1 MDIPLLLVGSCAG
14 LAHSVYSALSKWL
27 LRERVREP
35 FLLLL
40 HINLCQA
47 ILAPLIWLFVKPTLP
62 PPEAWTSLLL
72 AGGTCTVAYLFLY
85 TSLSC
90 GDASSVMP
98 IMGSKVIF
106 SGLLAI
112 LMLNERHRA
121 SVYLAA
127 LLVAVA
133 IAALSYSPS
142 AARPA
147 KWPVKPMALML
158 MCSIVFAF
166 TDIYIKRSLAFVD
179 SYNFVVYYH
188 FLFGIGS
195 LVVIPRLRREKVPL
209 ALSGRALTLTLA
221 SAVFLLASTLLFVV
235 AFRMAQGVVVPNVLM
250 ATRGVFIVVV
260 SAVLAR
266 TGSTAIETQSP
277 KVYVLR
283 LAASSLIIVAV
294 WIVLRA

>member
-1 MDIPLLLVGSCAG
+1 M
-14 LAHSVYSALSKWL
+14 
-27 LRERVREP
+27 
-35 FLLLL
+35 
-40 HINLCQA
+40 
-47 ILAPLIWLFVKPTLP
+47 LAPLIWLFVQPTLP
-62 PPEAWTSLLL
+62 PPEAWTSLFL

-85 TSLSC
+85 RSLSC
-90 GDASSVMP
+90 GDVSSVMP

-112 LMLNERHRA
+112 LMLNEHHRA

-127 LLVAVA
+127 LLVALS

-142 AARPA
+142 SARPS

-158 MCSIVFAF
+158 MSCIVFAF

-179 SYNFVVYYH
+179 SYNFIVYYH
-188 FLFGIGS
+188 ILFGIGS
-195 LVVIPRLRREKVPL
+195 LVVIPHLRRAKVPL
-209 ALSGRALTLTLA
+209 ALGGRALTLTLA

-235 AFRMAQGVVVPNVLM
+235 ALRMAQGVVVPNILM

-266 TGSTAIETQSP
+266 PGAAAIERQSP
-277 KVYVLR
+277 KVYALR
-283 LAASSLIIVAV
+283 FAASSLIIVAV
-294 WIVLRA
+294 WIVSRG